1 MTCRMLA
8 KEVKSKVKKKK
19 MSSGFKVRCLNIV
32 GLENQLFGYD
42 VVGKILF
49 LFSRHFVYIYLC
61 RVSEKKKIII
71 IGTGVCTSPCT
82 GQEVQV
88 NSISSFKIQF

>member
-1 MTCRMLA
+1 
-8 KEVKSKVKKKK
+8 